1 MSRLALLKFILEKQ
15 FDLLQLRWKRQYRR
29 LIVILKLAILVA
41 SKDAVLRI
49 DLRRR
54 IRTLD
59 LYDLRCELQIL
70 LLLRR

>member
-29 LIVILKLAILVA
+29 LIIILKLAILVA

-54 IRTLD
+54 IRTLN

>member
-29 LIVILKLAILVA
+29 LIIILKLAILVA

-49 DLRRR
+49 DLRR
-54 IRTLD
+54 
-59 LYDLRCELQIL
+59 
-70 LLLRR
+70 

>member
-1 MSRLALLKFILEKQ
+1 MSRLALFKLILEKQ

-29 LIVILKLAILVA
+29 LIVILKLAILIA

>member
-1 MSRLALLKFILEKQ
+1 MSRLALFKLILEKQ

-29 LIVILKLAILVA
+29 LIVILKLAILIA

-59 LYDLRCELQIL
+59 LYDLRCELQIM

>member
-41 SKDAVLRI
+41 SKDAVLCI

>member
-1 MSRLALLKFILEKQ
+1 MSRLALFKFILEKQ